1 MALFERP
8 NVTKR
13 EDGGKCWE
21 HQYDSFYLKSYVP
34 STTIDGT
41 VNNYGFRAPLLL
53 VFEENKMSMDE
64 AIKFAEENGLAK
76 IASI

>member
-21 HQYDSFYLKSYVP
+21 HQYDSFYF
-34 STTIDGT
+34 T
-41 VNNYGFRAPLLL
+41 
-53 VFEENKMSMDE
+53 
-64 AIKFAEENGLAK
+64 
-76 IASI
+76 